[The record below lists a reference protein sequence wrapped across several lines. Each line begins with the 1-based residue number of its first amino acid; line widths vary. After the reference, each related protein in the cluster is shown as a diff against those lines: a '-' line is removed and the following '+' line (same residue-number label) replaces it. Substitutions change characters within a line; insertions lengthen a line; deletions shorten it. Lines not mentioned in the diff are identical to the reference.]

1 MPGAAAAVF
10 WPHMRLL
17 PAPVLQLRSRFLSSV
32 RDFFHSRGFWEIES
46 PLLERYG
53 TAEPFLEN
61 LELRDPRTGRPA
73 YLLTSPESPLKIC
86 LSELHSP
93 LFQIA
98 HVWRAKDG
106 SPLHTQEFLLLE
118 WYVPG
123 FDERMLMV
131 QVQELLHH
139 LRGSLAPHLPATSAL
154 PATIPVF
161 AIADLMHERAGC
173 TFRRESLETAALRL
187 GLASSAE
194 LAGDRYDELFFRVF
208 LAAVEPHLQLAGPLF
223 VHGYPAELAAYSQV
237 VDGVGRRFEL
247 MWNGVELA
255 NGYLEVTDAAEQR
268 SRVQHENAIRR
279 EMGKAERPLDP
290 AWIAALERGIPPCA
304 GVALGLERLLM
315 VLSGADR
322 IEEVSPFD

>member
-1 MPGAAAAVF
+1 
-10 WPHMRLL
+10 MRLL
-17 PAPVLQLRSRFLSSV
+17 PAPVLQLRSHFLSSV
-32 RDFFHSRGFWEIES
+32 REFFHSRGFCEIES
-46 PLLERYG
+46 PLMERHG
-53 TAEPFLEN
+53 TAEPFLDN
-61 LELRDPRTGRPA
+61 LELRDPRTGGPA

-86 LSELHSP
+86 LSELRRP

-106 SPLHTQEFLLLE
+106 SPLHTQEFLMLE

-123 FDERMLMV
+123 FDEQSLMV

-139 LRGSLAPHLPATSAL
+139 LCGSLAPHLPAATVL
-154 PATIPVF
+154 PPTIPVLS
-161 AIADLMHERAGC
+161 IADLMHERADC
-173 TFRRESLETAALRL
+173 TFRRESLEAAALRL
-187 GLASSAE
+187 GLAPASE

-208 LAAVEPHLQLAGPLF
+208 LDAVEPHLQRAGPLF
-223 VHGYPAELAAYSQV
+223 IHGYPAELAAYSQV

-255 NGYLEVTDAAEQR
+255 NGYLEVTDAAEQLR
-268 SRVQHENAIRR
+268 RVEHENSIRQ
-279 EMGKAERPLDP
+279 EMGKAERPIDP